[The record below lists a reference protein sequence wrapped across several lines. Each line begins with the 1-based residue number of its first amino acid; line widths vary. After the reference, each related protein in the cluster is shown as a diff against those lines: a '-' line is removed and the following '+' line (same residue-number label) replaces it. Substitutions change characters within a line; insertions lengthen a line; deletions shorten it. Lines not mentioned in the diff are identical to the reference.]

1 MAVSWT
7 LRSVSLHGMMI
18 TVSLLLSPMTLASNK
33 KVEMPHQACSSD
45 ASTWQDEQSHH
56 TQHFIPVADNVTL
69 EVLDWGG
76 SGRPLVL
83 LAGLGNTAHV
93 FDSIA
98 PKLSRHFHV
107 YGITRRGFGASSVP
121 KTGYTADRLAK
132 DVIAA
137 INALSLQRPIIAG
150 HSIAGEELSEIGME
164 FPERVAGLIY
174 LDAAQPYA
182 IYDPTRG
189 AYLPDIRQLTSQIAR
204 MHDDPLNTQKMTAL
218 LDDVAILKHS
228 LGDEIA
234 AVKTDDASVAGAVGS
249 GPSDAEK
256 ASFAAFRCF
265 ISKQL
270 GGTFPEDEVRQSFTS
285 NATGGVGEQKAPAFV
300 YNAILEGEERL
311 HAPNVPILAIVP
323 VPRVPDLPVGSDPA
337 KREAAEEMHTR
348 MQEAQIATLK
358 RQQPSAEVV
367 RIPHGSHYIFLS
379 NQSEVV
385 AAITTFGDKLR

>member
-1 MAVSWT
+1 V
-7 LRSVSLHGMMI
+7 
-18 TVSLLLSPMTLASNK
+18 
-33 KVEMPHQACSSD
+33 
-45 ASTWQDEQSHH
+45 STWQDEQSHH
-56 TQHFIPVADNVTL
+56 TQHFVSVADNVKL

-76 SGRPLVL
+76 SGQPLVL

-93 FDSIA
+93 FDPIA
-98 PKLSRHFHV
+98 PRLSRHFHV

-137 INALSLQRPIIAG
+137 INALGLQRPIIAG

-189 AYLPDIRQLTSQIAR
+189 AYLPDISQLTSQIKH
-204 MHDDPLNTQKMTAL
+204 MHDDPLNTQKMDAL
-218 LDDVAILKHS
+218 LEDVTTLKLS
-228 LGDEIA
+228 LSNEIA
-234 AVKTDDASVAGAVGS
+234 AIKTDEASVSGAVID
-249 GPSDAEK
+249 GPSDTDK

-270 GGTFPEDEVRQSFTS
+270 GGSFPEDEVRQSFNA
-285 NATGGVGEQKAPAFV
+285 NATGGVGNQKAPAFV
-300 YNAILEGEERL
+300 YNAILEGEQRL
-311 HAPNVPILAIVP
+311 YATNVPILAIVP
-323 VPRVPDLPVGSDPA
+323 VPRAPDLPIGSDPA
-337 KREAAEEMHTR
+337 KRRAAEEMHTQ
-348 MQEAQIATLK
+348 MQEAQITTLK

-367 RIPHGSHYIFLS
+367 RIPNGYHYIFLS
-379 NQSEVV
+379 NESEVL
-385 AAITTFGDKLR
+385 AAITAFGKKLR